1 MSSFSTLSILA
12 TLVLLCPDGMATPLP
27 KSNEATA
34 TADQTTADQTTV
46 VEAID
51 KAAALWEASC
61 AAPNGQDCFVIRE
74 IARKHSC
81 QPTVWELKPTRRNRR
96 KAQRAQSQLQTAL
109 ASVASERVQPLEG
122 DTAAAVAR
130 ARFLIAEAM
139 FEKLASIN
147 SPRGLNFSYENRK
160 RRQKSEKRFLDF
172 FQRAMND
179 FTAVAAAYQDVLAV
193 PQGPR
198 SNPWRA
204 LATARSARTSWLLA
218 SQLYSIE
225 IPVDVR
231 TGNFV
236 PEAKAAFC
244 DALAD
249 KARPLESQA
258 QNAADLCISL
268 EQATPDSPLH
278 AECTA
283 MKTPLSP

>member
-1 MSSFSTLSILA
+1 MSSFSTLSILT
-12 TLVLLCPDGMATPLP
+12 TLVLLCPEGMATPLP
-27 KSNEATA
+27 SE
-34 TADQTTADQTTV
+34 TTADEAATV
-46 VEAID
+46 VETID
-51 KAAALWEASC
+51 KAAALWESSC

-74 IARKHSC
+74 VARKHSC
-81 QPTVWELKPTRRNRR
+81 QPVVWELKPTRRNRR

-139 FEKLASIN
+139 FEKLADIK

-160 RRQKSEKRFLDF
+160 RRQKSEKRFLDY
-172 FQRAMND
+172 FQRAVND

-193 PQGPR
+193 PQSPQ
-198 SNPWRA
+198 SNRWRA
-204 LATARSARTSWLLA
+204 LAAARSARASWLLA

-225 IPVDVR
+225 IPKDVR
-231 TGNFV
+231 TGDFV
-236 PEAKAAFC
+236 FEAEAAFC
-244 DALAD
+244 DALAE
-249 KARPLESQA
+249 KAEPLESQA
-258 QNAADLCISL
+258 QTAADLCISL
-268 EQATPDSPLH
+268 AGATPTSPLH